1 MNESIR
7 RCLYFSEHSYT
18 CTYILRLQQYNPCLI
33 LGFIKKKRWEHL
45 ESLFLRF
52 IIYAKQDKDKLS
64 SNKKISRPPR
74 KYITKVIYNY

>member
-1 MNESIR
+1 MS
-7 RCLYFSEHSYT
+7 SYAEILLFFNAMYENKDDKT
-18 CTYILRLQQYNPCLI
+18 CQKANPICSYPHWI
-33 LGFIKKKRWEHL
+33 YKKRWEHL

-52 IIYAKQDKDKLS
+52 IIYAKQEKDKLS